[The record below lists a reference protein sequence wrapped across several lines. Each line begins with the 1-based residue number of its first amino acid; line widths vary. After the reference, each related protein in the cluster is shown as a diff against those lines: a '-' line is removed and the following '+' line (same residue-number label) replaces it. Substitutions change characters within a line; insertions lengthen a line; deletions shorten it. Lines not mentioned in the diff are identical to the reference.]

1 MIFDGAFVTQ
11 RSIRVD
17 EYGVVQV
24 GSTISC
30 FKPNISNIS
39 FNLVALTDVTPG
51 IRFTLCH
58 LVKSNHD
65 LSYLLFQLCSQNN
78 QSGTSANLGAYT
90 KC

>member
-1 MIFDGAFVTQ
+1 MIPEFMIFDGAFVTQ

-17 EYGVVQV
+17 EYGVVLV

-51 IRFTLCH
+51 IRFTFMSPS
-58 LVKSNHD
+58 K
-65 LSYLLFQLCSQNN
+65 
-78 QSGTSANLGAYT
+78 
-90 KC
+90 K